1 MMNLTKNILA
11 GDIRA
16 AARLMRGIEDG
27 AASAI
32 DELNNLYQHTGK
44 ACVVGITGAPGAG
57 KSTLADALISAF
69 RKREMTVGQMAKEL
83 DITSQATYHHVKK
96 LLNGKM
102 IEIVREVRVGHIM
115 ENHYRA
121 TADEI
126 ILSHG
131 KTDTE
136 ALQHAV
142 RLATSKR

>member
-1 MMNLTKNILA
+1 MEPFLITKEPEAFL
-11 GDIRA
+11 
-16 AARLMRGIEDG
+16 L
-27 AASAI
+27 
-32 DELNNLYQHTGK
+32 
-44 ACVVGITGAPGAG
+44 
-57 KSTLADALISAF
+57 LADKTRRQILCLL